1 MGFQNLGNAIE
12 TSFVNVFQGAVL
24 FLPNLLLAILLFILG
39 LVVGAFV
46 GRGIQQLL
54 ERAGLNNLVRNEGIE
69 RASKRA
75 GYEFN
80 LAHLVGFLIKW
91 FVIIVFSVAALQVL
105 ELADIQ
111 DFLGQVV
118 MYLPRVLGAV
128 IILMIG
134 AVLGEFLQNVISAS
148 ARTAHVRSASALG
161 LIARWSIWV
170 FAALAALSQLGIA
183 SYFVQTF
190 FTGIIIAAAL
200 AFGLA
205 FGLGGRDVAAKYL
218 EKMQSEMSGRDARR
232 GGGMGM

>member
-12 TSFVNVFQGAVL
+12 TSFVNVFQGAIE
-24 FLPNLLLAILLFILG
+24 FLPELLLAILLFILG

-54 ERAGLNNLVRNEGIE
+54 ERAGLNGLVRNESVE

-80 LAHLVGFLIKW
+80 LARLIGFLLKW
-91 FVIIVFSVAALQVL
+91 FIIIVFSVAALQVL
-105 ELADIQ
+105 GLAEIQ

-118 MYLPRVLGAV
+118 SYLPRVLGAV
-128 IILMIG
+128 IILLIG

-148 ARTAHVRSASALG
+148 ARSANVRSASALG
-161 LIARWSIWV
+161 MIARWSIWV

-183 SYFVQTF
+183 AYFVQTF

-205 FGLGGRDVAAKYL
+205 FGLGGRDAAGKYL
-218 EKMQSEMSGRDARR
+218 EKMQSEMSGRDSRR
-232 GGGMGM
+232 DL